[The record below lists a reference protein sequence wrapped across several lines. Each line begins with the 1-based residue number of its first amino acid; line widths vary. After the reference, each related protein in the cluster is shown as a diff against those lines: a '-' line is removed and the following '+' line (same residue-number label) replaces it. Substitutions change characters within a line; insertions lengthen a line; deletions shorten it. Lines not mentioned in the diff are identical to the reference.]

1 MQQPLKE
8 LVGGGGEPSLVEV
21 SEGQNIAFERRRCVL
36 IAGQP
41 PLLGGRPHVK
51 KAAVNE
57 ALQALEGDIGST
69 PRLHW
74 TIGVTG
80 CEFDDG

>member
-1 MQQPLKE
+1 M
-8 LVGGGGEPSLVEV
+8 EV
-21 SEGQNIAFERRRCVL
+21 SEGYDVAIRWQWCVL

-41 PLLGGRPHVK
+41 PLLSGGPRAK

-57 ALQALEGDIGST
+57 ALQALEGDIEAA
-69 PRLHW
+69 PWLHW
-74 TIGVTG
+74 RIGVGG